1 MTMRTMF
8 FRMFSNSGCP
18 TLASLAWAVCV
29 VAGSA
34 SAYAQQADPMLT
46 AMQKEMQRSQQKL
59 MLPGMLRPY
68 FMEYR
73 LEDVAEFQAD
83 ASFGALTNQSKNHQ
97 RYVRVQIRVGSY
109 KSDNSSAR
117 GEGVVQIAP
126 MDENPEALRYAL
138 WFATDEAYKAALNA
152 YSRKQA
158 DLKRFE
164 TPPTAD
170 DFSPAKP
177 VTKIEPLVKLD
188 IDRDEWKRRVTEAS
202 GLYATDARVKEF
214 AQQIQ
219 YSNSSVRGLAV
230 NRYLVNTDG
239 TAVRNGYTAYSAAIS
254 VGTQAPDGMRLSR
267 DNGPV
272 ASLAKDLDSA
282 AAFKQRVV
290 DDLLSLHDLQ
300 KAPVVMA
307 EDYHGPVL
315 FSGDAATDVLN
326 RLFVPHV
333 EADKPDAGT
342 LARTQGAFSSS
353 WKQRVLPDFFDVK
366 DDPSMKTFQGTS
378 LVGAYDMDDEGVPA
392 QPVQLVSKGIL
403 QNYLVNREPVKD
415 FPESNGHGRA
425 AIGRRAESHSGVMIF
440 TPAKTT
446 PAKDLEKKIVAL
458 AEEQNRPFVYIA
470 ETMGGDLVPRVLYRV
485 TPDGKRELV
494 RGAVFD
500 ELDQRSLRSDITAAG
515 DDPFVQNSLSPLP
528 QTTIAPSL
536 LFGDIA
542 VKRAQAEQQ
551 KLPYYAPPK

>member
-8 FRMFSNSGCP
+8 FKMFSNSGCP
-18 TLASLAWAVCV
+18 TLASLTWAVCV

-83 ASFGALTNQSKNHQ
+83 ASFGALTNQSENHQ

-239 TAVRNGYTAYSAAIS
+239 TAVRNGYTACSAAIS

-440 TPAKTT
+440 TPTKTT